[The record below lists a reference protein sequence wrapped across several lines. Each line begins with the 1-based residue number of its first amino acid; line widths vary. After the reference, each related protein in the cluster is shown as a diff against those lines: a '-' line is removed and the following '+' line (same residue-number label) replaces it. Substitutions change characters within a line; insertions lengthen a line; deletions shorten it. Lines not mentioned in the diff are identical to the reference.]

1 MGQGGTIKPV
11 THTRSE
17 VAEIFELVREDL
29 VRVEGELGRHS
40 DSAIEPVARV
50 ARYLQSGGGKRLR
63 PALHLLAAGLCG
75 YHGPAAVRLGA
86 VLELIHTATLVHDD
100 VIDAADTRR
109 GRASANRRWGN
120 SMTVL
125 AGDWLYMESFRLAL
139 GERNLRILD
148 VLTDLTQMMVE
159 GELIQLEQLGRLHVS
174 EAAALDVSRRKTA
187 CLFSACMRLG
197 AILGDASPEQ
207 EDRLARYGL
216 GLGMAFQIVDDV
228 LDFVAAPERLGKP
241 VGNDLREGKVTL
253 PLVYALE
260 NASQESRRKV
270 ETVLKEHE
278 FRSVTPE
285 EIVALVQET
294 GAVERSRARAR
305 EFVTDAAECVEPF
318 AESAYKRALESLP
331 HFVIS
336 RDY

>member
-1 MGQGGTIKPV
+1 MGQGGAIKPV
-11 THTRSE
+11 PHTRSE
-17 VAEIFELVREDL
+17 IAEIFELVRDDL
-29 VRVEGELGRHS
+29 ALVEAELGGHS

-75 YHGPAAVRLGA
+75 YRGPAAVRLGA

-159 GELIQLEQLGRLHVS
+159 GELIQLEQLGRLQVS

-197 AILGDASPEQ
+197 AILGDVGPEQ
-207 EDRLARYGL
+207 EERLARYGL

-241 VGNDLREGKVTL
+241 VVNDLREGKVTL

-260 NASQESRRKV
+260 KASKESRRKV
-270 ETVLKEHE
+270 ETVLEERE

-305 EFVTDAAECVEPF
+305 EFVTDASECVEPF
-318 AESAYKRALESLP
+318 TESAYKRALESLP